1 MTDLILSFVIFV
13 GSILFVILLIFLGW
27 YCVWKFFLCRFRLV
41 RELFRL
47 NERQQQNPNTY
58 TNLRINRNQHV
69 TKVRPP
75 KID

>member
-47 NERQQQNPNTY
+47 NEQRQQSPDNINT
-58 TNLRINRNQHV
+58 RIRNRSV

>member
-1 MTDLILSFVIFV
+1 MTDLILSFMIFV

-47 NERQQQNPNTY
+47 NEQQQHQSPNSS
-58 TNLRINRNQHV
+58 NSRLRNQSV